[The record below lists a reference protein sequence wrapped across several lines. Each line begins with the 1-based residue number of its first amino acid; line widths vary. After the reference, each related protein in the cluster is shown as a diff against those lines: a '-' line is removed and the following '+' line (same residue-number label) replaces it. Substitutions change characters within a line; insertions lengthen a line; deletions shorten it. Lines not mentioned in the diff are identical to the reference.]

1 MDRAKDIKEKA
12 LGFGFSKCGIIKVDA
27 VRGFEDKL
35 NERVAAFPMSSL
47 MYNRFRH
54 FADVRQSFPWAVSL
68 VVCVH
73 DYAKYE
79 VPESLRGRVGRA
91 YMFDGRRDVNSE
103 VYRAKEELV
112 GYMESLGMQ
121 VGREDDYGITS
132 LRFAAEKAGLGRV
145 RKNNFFYTE
154 NGSWNSI
161 DVFAIDAELEL
172 ISEDITK
179 ECPDDCNNCM
189 KACPTG
195 SLTAPFTMQPMRCVS
210 FITSKSGGLVEL
222 AGNPLSEKIGS
233 WVFGCDEC
241 QTACPFDRR
250 PEGTEK
256 FPGLDIIAKDLSLEK
271 IIDMDEE
278 TFSNV
283 IQPKFWYI
291 EPDMMWMWKVNAL
304 NAMKNDYRDEYGPY
318 IKKCLDDPN
327 ERVKRMAEWVCGTLN
342 I

>member
-1 MDRAKDIKEKA
+1 MDLASDIRKKA
-12 LGFGFSKCGIIKVDA
+12 LEFGFTKCGIINVDA
-27 VRGFEDKL
+27 VEGFKEKL
-35 NERVAAFPMSSL
+35 DQRVAAFPMSSL

-54 FADVRQSFPWAVSL
+54 FTDVRRSFPWAESL

-79 VPESLRGRVGRA
+79 VPESLKGRVGRA
-91 YMFDGRRDVNSE
+91 YMFDGRRDKNSE
-103 VYRAKEELV
+103 VYRAKEELT
-112 GYMESLGMQ
+112 GYLKGLGMQ
-121 VGREDDYGITS
+121 VAREDDYGITS

-161 DVFAIDAELEL
+161 DVFAVDAKLEL
-172 ISEDITK
+172 IDDDKTK

-195 SLTAPFTMQPMRCVS
+195 SLTGPYTMQPMSCVS

-222 AGNPLSEKIGS
+222 AGNPLSEKIGN

-241 QTACPFDRR
+241 QKACPFDRR
-250 PEGTEK
+250 PEGKEK
-256 FPGLDIIAKDLSLEK
+256 FPGLDAIADELSLEN
-271 IIDMDEE
+271 IVDMSDE
-278 TFSNV
+278 FFNDV
-283 IQPKFWYI
+283 LQPKFWYI
-291 EPDMMWMWKVNAL
+291 EQGMQWMWKVNAL
-304 NAMKNDYRDEYGPY
+304 NAMKNDYKEEYAPY
-318 IKKCLDDPN
+318 IRKCVDDPN
-327 ERVKRMAEWVCGTLN
+327 ERISRMARWVCETLH